1 MPFVTQ
7 TRLLGGRVQRAQMG
21 ANWLWLEFRVPGE
34 NVYLLLVAGG
44 TGPRVAQVGAAEL
57 VHAGVRTPMSTWLG
71 ARGERVAKA
80 EGLYLLGW
88 STRRI
93 TLGQQPLEPQHA
105 ATSPHIHWKAE
116 QAQITATHR
125 DRVSDPLAIFSPE
138 SFGAKLAAPL
148 ALRAELAPLALLAL
162 REQVARENKQ
172 QLDRW
177 LRRQAAI
184 AGDLAAMR
192 RCEDDAA
199 VACWFIHAVRTAPR
213 GTLELCAIDWT
224 ASDGEGKPITRKFS
238 ADTTPAEQ
246 LERLFARS
254 KRMALAR
261 PLAASRL
268 AAADTEVAKLRERA
282 AGIASADATTLS
294 QYHAALVAT
303 PSPQSRSQSGAESAA
318 KNGARAHP
326 YREYRSSVGDII
338 LVGKGAREN
347 DVLTMHLA
355 KPEDLWL
362 HAKGQ
367 RGSHVI
373 VRLTRGKSCA
383 EATLIEAAHLAAH
396 FSGARGE
403 TTAEIQTSPKRLLR
417 KPKGSAPG
425 MVLVPR
431 EKVLLLR
438 VDARVLARVLASENT

>member
-1 MPFVTQ
+1 MPLVTPS
-7 TRLLGGRVQRAQMG
+7 RLLGGRVQRAQMG
-21 ANWLWLEFRVPGE
+21 TNWLWLEFRVPGE

-44 TGPRVAQVGAAEL
+44 SGPRVAQIGAAEL
-57 VHAGVRTPMSTWLG
+57 VNADVRTPMATWLG

-80 EGLYLLGW
+80 EGLCLLGW

-93 TLGQQPLEPQHA
+93 TLGQPPLGQQHA
-105 ATSPHIHWKAE
+105 ASLHIDWQAE
-116 QAQITATHR
+116 QAQITHR
-125 DRVSDPLAIFSPE
+125 VRTSEPHAVPALPLL
-138 SFGAKLAAPL
+138 GAKLASAL
-148 ALRAELAPLALLAL
+148 DLRAELAPLALLAL
-162 REQVARENKQ
+162 REQVARATKQ

-177 LRRQAAI
+177 TRRRAAI
-184 AGDLAAMR
+184 ATDLAAMQ
-192 RCEDDAA
+192 RCEEDAA
-199 VACWFIHAVRTAPR
+199 VARWFVHAVRTAPR
-213 GTLELCAIDWT
+213 GTVELCAVDWT
-224 ASDGEGKPITRKFS
+224 ACAGEGATITRKFS

-246 LERLFARS
+246 LDRLFARS
-254 KRMALAR
+254 KRMASAR
-261 PLAASRL
+261 PIAAARL
-268 AAADTEVAKLRERA
+268 AAADIEVAKLGELA
-282 AGIASADATTLS
+282 TGIASADSATLAN
-294 QYHAALVAT
+294 YRAALMGT
-303 PSPQSRSQSGAESAA
+303 SSSQLRPQAAAEAA
-318 KNGARAHP
+318 VKSGARAHP
-326 YREYRSSVGDII
+326 YRQYRSSVGDVI

-373 VRLTRGKSCA
+373 VRLARGKSCSQ
-383 EATLIEAAHLAAH
+383 ATLIEAAHLAAH

-403 TTAEIQTSPKRLLR
+403 TSAEIQTSPKRLLR

-438 VDARVLARVLASENT
+438 VDARVLAQVLAAEMT